1 MTLQKEYEL
10 ITKIFNDN
18 FNGDEELKLKVFK
31 YPYLYASSPL
41 LDEKDKDLAELLI
54 NIRMKIDKK
63 ENDNYSILKKFCND
77 KKNTLN
83 GMYEINSNKYIIL
96 YDGFVMIQTPYKLN
110 SIIIKE
116 NTRNFDKT
124 FDRITDVNYEFE
136 DYYSSEDLK
145 YLIKDLKN
153 ACDLLK
159 AKQRGIKPVV
169 ELYDG
174 YFLNAEALINI
185 LSLYRNTGVYISH
198 DTPVNPFIFESEN
211 HEYDSIILPVSPKTI
226 AADKHN
232 VVRCK
237 HD

>member
-31 YPYLYASSPL
+31 YPYIYASSSL